1 MDMKRLSGFLKD
13 RAGNI
18 AVIFA
23 LSLVPVIGMAGVSV
37 DTARLI
43 NVRTALQAEADAT
56 ALNAAVGGPES
67 NHAAQINAMN
77 DRVTAAFG
85 GSGLSDLDID
95 GAWNGLDF
103 RVDASARVSTV
114 LIHALPGIS
123 DSVRVS
129 VRSTAR
135 LHQPMLQYEPP
146 EVSWLDPEAGDYNR
160 IYVYCYDPDPDADK
174 TPAQRRTQR
183 TPVQDNN
190 GINFLTRWPNQY
202 QWPRCEEGETIS
214 FELYNLRF
222 SRNNPER
229 IDQNPNNDH
238 NWCQHSP
245 TAGFPN
251 PCRHRYFTD
260 TVHVNGQEH
269 HNGLQ
274 YDILETV
281 LCDSMDECKPA
292 SQGGVI
298 PAGTNRTPQ
307 RAEQGCSPG
316 RFMYYGWEDR
326 PPGLPGG
333 TSNWTQMGWTDRDY
347 DDIRIIMECPQLDTT
362 RERYVRLIE

>member
-1 MDMKRLSGFLKD
+1 MDMKRLSGFLTD

-202 QWPRCEEGETIS
+202 QWPR
-214 FELYNLRF
+214 
-222 SRNNPER
+222 
-229 IDQNPNNDH
+229 
-238 NWCQHSP
+238 
-245 TAGFPN
+245 
-251 PCRHRYFTD
+251 
-260 TVHVNGQEH
+260 
-269 HNGLQ
+269 
-274 YDILETV
+274 
-281 LCDSMDECKPA
+281 
-292 SQGGVI
+292 
-298 PAGTNRTPQ
+298 
-307 RAEQGCSPG
+307 
-316 RFMYYGWEDR
+316 
-326 PPGLPGG
+326 
-333 TSNWTQMGWTDRDY
+333 
-347 DDIRIIMECPQLDTT
+347 
-362 RERYVRLIE
+362 